1 MHIYAFGSVTRGEV
15 TPDSDVDLLALVD
28 KDEGNFVHDAYSV
41 YTYDR
46 ILELWREGNPFS
58 WHLHCESKLVFSSD
72 NANFLENI
80 GCPNEYSSYDSDFNK
95 FYRLMHE
102 SIKELNNSTNSVVF
116 ELSNL
121 FLAIRN
127 ISICYTLE
135 HYAKPIFSR
144 HAALM
149 LNDQSIALPKEVYQ
163 ILERARILCTRGRG
177 DNLSEHEVSLVRPHF
192 PYMLSWA
199 NRLK

>member
-1 MHIYAFGSVTRGEV
+1 LHIYAFGSVTRGEV

-46 ILELWREGNPFS
+46 IQEIWREGNPFS
-58 WHLHCESKLVFSSD
+58 WHLHYESKLVFSDD
-72 NANFLENI
+72 NVNFLDSI
-80 GCPNEYSSYDSDFNK
+80 GSPNNYLSYDSDFNK
-95 FYRLMHE
+95 FFTLMNE
-102 SIKELNNSTNSVVF
+102 SIDELNNNTNSVVF
-116 ELSNL
+116 ELSNI

-135 HYAKPIFSR
+135 HYTKPIFSR

-149 LNDQSIALPKEVYQ
+149 LNDKSINLPNEIYQ
-163 ILERARILCTRGRG
+163 TLERARILCTRGRG
-177 DNLSEHEVSLVRPHF
+177 DNLSEHDVSLVRPYF
-192 PYMLSWA
+192 SNMLKWA
-199 NRLK
+199 SVLK